1 MLKAKDIMTREVI
14 SVTPETGVEE
24 LARLFMEKNISAMP
38 VVTDG
43 GKLFGIVTETDLVS
57 QDRPLHIPTVIAIF
71 DWVIYLQSQKD
82 FKAEV
87 EKITAQKVGEI
98 CVTDVVS
105 CSPETS
111 VAEIAQLMTE
121 NKAHLIPVVED
132 GQVVG
137 VVARLDIIRAMG
149 R

>member
-1 MLKAKDIMTREVI
+1 MLKAKDIMTRDVI
-14 SVTPETGVEE
+14 SVSPETGVEE

-82 FKAEV
+82 FQAEV

-98 CVTDVVS
+98 CATDVVS
-105 CSPETS
+105 CSPETP
-111 VAEIAQLMTE
+111 VPEIAQLMTE
-121 NKAHLIPVVED
+121 NKAHLIPVVDED
-132 GQVVG
+132 KVVG